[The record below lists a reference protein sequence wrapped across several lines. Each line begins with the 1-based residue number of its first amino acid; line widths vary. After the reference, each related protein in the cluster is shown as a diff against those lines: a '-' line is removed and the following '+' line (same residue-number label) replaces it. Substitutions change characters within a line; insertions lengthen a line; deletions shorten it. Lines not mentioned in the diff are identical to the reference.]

1 MTRPDLLRGAR
12 WEWLDHPLLGRHRI
26 VNAIGIG
33 YCVFVV
39 AMILVVVGMYAGGVD
54 LVPRWLILFLDGLSA
69 VLFAIAVVSAA
80 VLPIVYGLANGGP
93 VLAAAIGLT
102 PYVTASLLSLEFTLT
117 NDLVVALVG
126 AAVGAT
132 AAVASGWY
140 VKAKATSVLTPG
152 SEDID
157 GLFVA
162 SGITGVSLVAVW
174 RFDQQAPAEII
185 ATIDPA
191 HWVILI
197 PTIGCIGLWL
207 LFAMLLR

>member
-1 MTRPDLLRGAR
+1 MTRPDLLSGAR
-12 WEWLDHPLLGRHRI
+12 WEWLDHPLLGRHRLL
-26 VNAIGIG
+26 NAIGIG
-33 YCVFVV
+33 YCILVV
-39 AMILVVVGMYAGGVD
+39 AMVLVVIGMYAGGVD
-54 LVPRWLILFLDGLSA
+54 LVPRWLILFLDGFSA
-69 VLFAIAVVSAA
+69 VLFAVAVLSAT

-102 PYVTASLLSLEFTLT
+102 PYATASLLSLEFTLT

-140 VKAKATSVLTPG
+140 VKAKVTSVLTPG

-174 RFDQQAPAEII
+174 RFDQRSPAEII

-197 PTIGCIGLWL
+197 PTLGCIGLWL